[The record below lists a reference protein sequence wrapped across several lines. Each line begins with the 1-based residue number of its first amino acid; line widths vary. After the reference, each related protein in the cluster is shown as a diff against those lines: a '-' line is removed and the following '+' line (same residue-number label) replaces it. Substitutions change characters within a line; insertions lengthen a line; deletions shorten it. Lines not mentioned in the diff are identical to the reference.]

1 MIIQSKNV
9 WLHEDFVAAQLTIEG
24 DKIIKIEEYNKEA
37 PDVDYGENYI
47 LPGFIDIH
55 SHGYGGISA
64 SKSSS
69 KELVNWK
76 RYLPE
81 EGVTSFLPAV
91 ETQSEADNIKAYKN
105 IVTAMSNSEGAEIL
119 GIYMEGNFI
128 SEKTRG
134 AQCKDFIVKPSI
146 DVLKRYI
153 DASNNNLKLI
163 CIAPEEDEGFK
174 VCEYASSKGIR
185 VSVGHSNATYK
196 TVKDAMNHGAVS
208 ITHTYNGC
216 PRFHHREVGVI
227 GAAMD
232 IDDLYTEIIG
242 DGRHVSWEAVRI
254 LGRLKGK
261 DKLILVSDAFPLK
274 GYKGELPLGITRTD
288 DGQFVNNE
296 GNLCG
301 SSLKINEGIN
311 NLIKKAKLPLVTAIN
326 SATINPA
333 KMLGINNN
341 KGSIEI
347 NKDADLVITNSDFKV
362 MRTYCKGR
370 EVYKGE

>member
-69 KELVNWK
+69 EELVNWK

-174 VCEYASSKGIR
+174 VCE
-185 VSVGHSNATYK
+185 
-196 TVKDAMNHGAVS
+196 
-208 ITHTYNGC
+208 
-216 PRFHHREVGVI
+216 
-227 GAAMD
+227 
-232 IDDLYTEIIG
+232 
-242 DGRHVSWEAVRI
+242 
-254 LGRLKGK
+254 
-261 DKLILVSDAFPLK
+261 
-274 GYKGELPLGITRTD
+274 
-288 DGQFVNNE
+288 
-296 GNLCG
+296 
-301 SSLKINEGIN
+301 
-311 NLIKKAKLPLVTAIN
+311 
-326 SATINPA
+326 
-333 KMLGINNN
+333 
-341 KGSIEI
+341 
-347 NKDADLVITNSDFKV
+347 
-362 MRTYCKGR
+362 
-370 EVYKGE
+370 

>member
-1 MIIQSKNV
+1 MELRNEFPPQFYILHFTFYIINIGVKSMIIQSKNV

-24 DKIIKIEEYNKEA
+24 DKIIKIQEYNKET

-69 KELVNWK
+69 EELVKWK

-105 IVTAMSNSEGAEIL
+105 IVTTMSNNDGAEIL

-153 DASNNNLKLI
+153 DAADNNLKLI

-174 VCEYASSKGIR
+174 VCEYE
-185 VSVGHSNATYK
+185 
-196 TVKDAMNHGAVS
+196 
-208 ITHTYNGC
+208 TH
-216 PRFHHREVGVI
+216 V
-227 GAAMD
+227 
-232 IDDLYTEIIG
+232 
-242 DGRHVSWEAVRI
+242 
-254 LGRLKGK
+254 
-261 DKLILVSDAFPLK
+261 
-274 GYKGELPLGITRTD
+274 
-288 DGQFVNNE
+288 
-296 GNLCG
+296 
-301 SSLKINEGIN
+301 
-311 NLIKKAKLPLVTAIN
+311 
-326 SATINPA
+326 
-333 KMLGINNN
+333 
-341 KGSIEI
+341 
-347 NKDADLVITNSDFKV
+347 
-362 MRTYCKGR
+362 
-370 EVYKGE
+370 